1 MRGCPYKKL
10 GILDLGAPQPM
21 SNDWIQV
28 VPYTGFGNLMISEF
42 IIHNEDKTSLRASK
56 KSVRSNIFWTQANL
70 K

>member
-28 VPYTGFGNLMISEF
+28 VPYTGFGNLMISAF
-42 IIHNEDKTSLRASK
+42 IITMKTKLPSEPQK
-56 KSVRSNIFWTQANL
+56 NL
-70 K
+70 